1 MEVEGEELLRTDLG
15 LHILLYIVIPA
26 AAATAAASQNSLTA
40 ENDNQRNPI

>member
-26 AAATAAASQNSLTA
+26 AATAAASQNSLTA
-40 ENDNQRNPI
+40 ENENQRNPI